1 MKLLKKFFA
10 NIKNIK
16 NLNKFIQI
24 VLTFCLCFV
33 ITFFLTLIFNNKFKF
48 IEKFTHSDCNI
59 SDTYRIYWFYG
70 DLDSSDNKIFE
81 SKWKELTGN
90 NSLIQNLPIC
100 YIEAPKNKNDQDE
113 TYSKFLELYPYA
125 ETAGNILLVLGK
137 NLSDST
143 NQQTDSTNQQTD
155 STNQQ
160 TDSTNQQMNP
170 VYDITYIKGFTD
182 EEISYEIMSLI
193 SNFYDINNNS

>member
-16 NLNKFIQI
+16 NLNKLIQI

-33 ITFFLTLIFNNKFKF
+33 ITFFLILIFNNKFKF

-143 NQQTDSTNQQTD
+143 NQQTDSTNQQ
-155 STNQQ
+155 
-160 TDSTNQQMNP
+160 MNP

>member
-33 ITFFLTLIFNNKFKF
+33 ITFCLTLIFNNKFKF

-70 DLDSSDNKIFE
+70 DLDSSDNRIFQ
-81 SKWKELTGN
+81 SKWEVLSGN

-100 YIEAPKNKNDQDE
+100 YIKAPKNINDQDE
-113 TYSKFLELYPYA
+113 TYSKFLEHYKYI

-143 NQQTDSTNQQTD
+143 NQQRNQ
-155 STNQQ
+155 
-160 TDSTNQQMNP
+160 
-170 VYDITYIKGFTD
+170 VHDITYIKGFTD
-182 EEISYEIMSLI
+182 EEISYEIKSLI